1 MTLAVLKLVHE
12 RCVGHASAEALV
24 LQLASICLRDR
35 NTFDFRSNRHPR
47 NIHRNSTF
55 SWTSWSVSQ
64 PARVEVQ
71 DVRPD
76 GVHLDEYWAGTT
88 IVGSI
93 AGQPIGDR
101 GAYQLHHLRLC
112 AGSYGLAA
120 IRYGRAGTVKYG
132 GDGKL

>member
-71 DVRPD
+71 DVRLD
-76 GVHLDEYWAGTT
+76 GVHLVEYSAGTT

-93 AGQPIGDR
+93 TGQLQWIVGFINSTTWGCTQETMAVQASGMDVLVP
-101 GAYQLHHLRLC
+101 
-112 AGSYGLAA
+112 
-120 IRYGRAGTVKYG
+120 
-132 GDGKL
+132 